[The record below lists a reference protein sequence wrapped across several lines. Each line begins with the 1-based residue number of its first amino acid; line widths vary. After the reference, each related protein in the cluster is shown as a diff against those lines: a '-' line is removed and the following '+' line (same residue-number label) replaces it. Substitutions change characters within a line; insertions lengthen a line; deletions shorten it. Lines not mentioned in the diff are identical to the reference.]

1 MGSTNSLSA
10 ASLAHT
16 SVTEE
21 HRGGSR
27 TVVVQNMQKKAGLAG
42 RLIACTA
49 PDVLLA
55 QEVNLF
61 SEDRNL
67 FQAHHTSRFGYG
79 TAIFCRSGEIA
90 NVRQVACPVA
100 EFGGFIR
107 KKTTAAECAGIQCV
121 SFHGYNGTPRRDV
134 RGLTEH
140 VQEVLKALGPGP
152 AIFAGDFNT
161 WTETHLDAVTNI
173 LGAAGFQ
180 LAFSWE
186 YPGRNFPLDHV
197 FLRGLTL
204 LQSTTFTSEADHLG
218 ATLVLTGGTHCH
230 ARDDT

>member
-1 MGSTNSLSA
+1 MAT
-10 ASLAHT
+10 T
-16 SVTEE
+16 
-21 HRGGSR
+21 
-27 TVVVQNMQKKAGLAG
+27 QK
-42 RLIACTA
+42 
-49 PDVLLA
+49 
-55 QEVNLF
+55 
-61 SEDRNL
+61 
-67 FQAHHTSRFGYG
+67 
-79 TAIFCRSGEIA
+79 
-90 NVRQVACPVA
+90 
-100 EFGGFIR
+100 
-107 KKTTAAECAGIQCV
+107 
-121 SFHGYNGTPRRDV
+121 TPRRDV